1 MALPPLT
8 PEQFEEYER
17 QVAEIEQRH
26 AKFGISDADW
36 ESDREVGESQ
46 NHNLIVANLVAELR
60 NALKNQSGEVY
71 PGEMA
76 VKLVEADFEV
86 HPDVTVVC
94 DKPRFWG
101 IDGTLLLN
109 PSLLIE
115 VFSNDSEGLDRG
127 TKPFCYRSI
136 SSLREF
142 LLVAENRRHVEHWVR
157 EGGGWWRIT
166 DYNSLED
173 VIALTSIEFEL
184 AVAEIYDKVAFPET
198 APSLRE
204 A

>member
-26 AKFGISDADW
+26 AKFEISDADW

-71 PGEMA
+71 PGAMA
-76 VKLVEADFEV
+76 IQLVEAGFV
-86 HPDVTVVC
+86 AYPDVTVVC
-94 DKPRFWG
+94 DKPRFLE
-101 IDGTLLLN
+101 IDSETLLN
-109 PSLLIE
+109 PSLVVE
-115 VFSNDSEGLDRG
+115 VFSKDSEGLDRSV
-127 TKPFCYRSI
+127 KPECYRRI
-136 SSLREF
+136 PSLREF
-142 LLVAENRRHVEHWVR
+142 LLVAENRCHVEHYIR
-157 EGGGWWRIT
+157 QGDQCWRIT
-166 DYNSLED
+166 DYNRLED
-173 VIALTSIEFEL
+173 VIPLDSIEFEL
-184 AVAEIYDKVAFPET
+184 AVAEIYDKVEFPET
-198 APSLRE
+198 TPSLRE